1 MRKRTVAL
9 VSVAL
14 AAPAVAEA
22 HPTPVTDKPKTNEYK
37 LHRHAE
43 QSQQI
48 QRAQAGWRMHLK
60 VLYWRRRHRRLVAAQ
75 AAATA
80 PPSAVAPAPTSTTGG
95 FPATCVA
102 NAEESGHNSVAG
114 YFGFI
119 YPPSSYGYGGD
130 QNWLDWSWGA
140 QLRVALSLYARY
152 GGSAW
157 GPRTRELCGI

>member
-95 FPATCVA
+95 
-102 NAEESGHNSVAG
+102 
-114 YFGFI
+114 
-119 YPPSSYGYGGD
+119 YGGD